1 MDLPEHIGN
10 GPAGDGSGHEL
21 EEWVNDSSRQVA
33 PPSFLRRGF
42 FSSTA
47 RHFPQPSARERPRG
61 LAIGDRR
68 PGIAIALFLEV
79 TETRRCIW

>member
-47 RHFPQPSARERPRG
+47 VIFHNRQHVSVHADLPFV
-61 LAIGDRR
+61 
-68 PGIAIALFLEV
+68 IAGPV
-79 TETRRCIW
+79 